1 VKTSPG
7 SLPQR
12 LVIYGLGA
20 GAASIASQASQAD
33 GAILYSGPVEFSGNT
48 IHFDLQNVV
57 PPSSSFNSP
66 DDFKMKSNTS
76 SFVAKITGESVY
88 GYNPQVVAF
97 TQFGRN
103 YVSKLALNQTIGGA
117 SDFYYYGYFRG
128 SNHFGQWSP
137 GERGFIGLRLTI
149 NNVDYFGWADVTLNN
164 LNGVGLPV
172 FTLHGYAFKQ
182 EPNESILAGQKVE
195 GGKKKKKGRGEVVAP
210 ILLLLAGASGIAALK
225 RRKKET
231 SI

>member
-7 SLPQR
+7 GLPQR

-20 GAASIASQASQAD
+20 GAASIASQAD

-57 PPSSSFNSP
+57 PPSSSFNSH

-76 SFVAKITGESVY
+76 TFVAKITGESVY
-88 GYNPQVVAF
+88 SYSPNVVGF
-97 TQFGRN
+97 TQFGHN
-103 YVSKLALNQTIGGA
+103 YVSKLLLNQTIGGA
-117 SDFYYYGYFRG
+117 SNFYYYGYFRG

-149 NNVDYFGWADVTLNN
+149 NHINYFGWADVTLNN
-164 LNGVGLPV
+164 LNGVGRPV
-172 FTLHGYAFKQ
+172 FTLHGYAFKL

-195 GGKKKKKGRGEVVAP
+195 GGKKKGRGEVVAP

-225 RRKKET
+225 RRKKEA